1 MLCLQS
7 QHLRVVTRRCYD
19 MRIIAFVG
27 MPASGKSRAAQMAR
41 EHGIPVILMGDVVR
55 MEAERCG
62 LDPSDTNIG
71 GVGNRLRAEGGMDA
85 IAKRSVP
92 AIRKLK
98 DDADIVVIDGIRGLA
113 EVDLFRKEF
122 WGDFMLISIVA
133 PINLRLDRMSRRKRS
148 DSVTDLN
155 ALKARDER
163 ELKWGIGEAIKSA
176 DQVIRNTGTLDE
188 FLIEVGS
195 VIDRMRS
202 K

>member
-1 MLCLQS
+1 M
-7 QHLRVVTRRCYD
+7 Y

-27 MPASGKSRAAQMAR
+27 MPAAGKSRAAQLACER
-41 EHGIPVILMGDVVR
+41 GIPAVVMGDVVR
-55 MEAERCG
+55 EEAERCG
-62 LDPSDTNIG
+62 LDQSDAKIG
-71 GVGNRLRAEGGMDA
+71 SVGDRLRAEEGMDA

-122 WGDFMLISIVA
+122 GSDFVLVSIVA
-133 PINLRLDRMSRRKRS
+133 PIDIRLERMSRRKRS
-148 DSVTDLN
+148 DAVTDPDS
-155 ALKARDER
+155 LKARDER
-163 ELKWGIGEAIKSA
+163 ELKWGLGEALESA

-195 VIDRMRS
+195 VIDHLLS
-202 K
+202 E